1 VTRATI
7 LAQLAQ
13 AKAAVGVGDC
23 DRALGAI
30 EIAWDDLRAYSQA
43 LAAAGKS
50 TSAALKMHK
59 QVTAAYMVVRRHCT
73 GNELIAPSFGP
84 RAASPDLI
92 APSFHGGML
101 VDDGGN
107 KPWLGLGAAALML
120 AGGFWACMR
129 R

>member
-1 VTRATI
+1 MTRDTI

-30 EIAWDDLRAYSQA
+30 EIAWDDLRAFSQA
-43 LAAAGKS
+43 LVAEGKS
-50 TSAALKMHK
+50 QSPALKMHK
-59 QVTAAYMVVRRHCT
+59 RVTAAYTVVRRRCT
-73 GNELIAPSFGP
+73 GNELIAPSFRP
-84 RAASPDLI
+84 SAAQDLL
-92 APSFHGGML
+92 APTFHGGML

-107 KPWLGLGAAALML
+107 KPWLGLAAAVAML
-120 AGGFWACMR
+120 AAGAWCLR

>member
-1 VTRATI
+1 MTRDTL

-43 LAAAGKS
+43 LAAEGKS
-50 TSAALKMHK
+50 QSPALKMHK
-59 QVTAAYMVVRRHCT
+59 RVTDAYMVVRRRCT
-73 GNELIAPSFGP
+73 GNE
-84 RAASPDLI
+84 LI

-107 KPWLGLGAAALML
+107 KLWLGLALAGAML
-120 AGGFWACMR
+120 AAGAWCLHR
-129 R
+129 